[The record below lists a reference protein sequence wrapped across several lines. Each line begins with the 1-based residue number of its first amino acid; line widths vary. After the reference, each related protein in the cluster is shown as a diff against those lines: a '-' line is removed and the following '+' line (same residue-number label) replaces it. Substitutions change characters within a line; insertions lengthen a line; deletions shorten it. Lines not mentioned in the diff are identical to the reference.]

1 MADPNTKKVTI
12 SKNNL
17 PPINSEE
24 EKYVVRY
31 RIISEDRNRISHWS
45 PQFEISP
52 VPVLDPEELSLP
64 QNISLEVVGDSI
76 VTKWNTSAQA
86 QEEFAKNPSLELSS
100 YDIYVAWG
108 SQAGSVGT
116 LNYFATVSGNYAII
130 PKDPTAL
137 AVRIVIQNMT
147 YPRQYVARS
156 AIADSNVFDL

>member
-1 MADPNTKKVTI
+1 MADANIKKVTI

-17 PPINSEE
+17 PPLNSDE

-52 VPVLDPEELSLP
+52 VPVLDEDELVSP
-64 QNISLEVVGDSI
+64 QNISLQIVGDSVI
-76 VTKWNTSAQA
+76 TKWNISAQA

-108 SQAGSVGT
+108 SQAGSVGP
-116 LNYFATVSGNYAII
+116 LEYFATVSGNYITI
-130 PKDPTAL
+130 PKDANAL
-137 AVRIVIQNMT
+137 AVRVVVQNMT
-147 YPRQYVARS
+147 YPRQYVPRS